1 MRFTNDPRETSRQ
14 ALENEIQSI
23 KSSSSTSNTEID
35 GLKAR
40 IVSLETSN
48 RETLSIIETK
58 NKANESLSQELQ
70 AQHQKSLKLS
80 QEIASLQQTI
90 QSTQAAAASA
100 KFKEQ
105 SVQQQLEM
113 AQRSAEF
120 YENELQT
127 KQAEAL
133 KFRKERGARIAELQR
148 LNEEATANL
157 EAKTRTEQQLRKQVT
172 QAQAKTQET
181 LLTLQKEREA
191 FARKEQGYRED
202 LDSTNRLL
210 SMKDEQLQSQK
221 RRMLDVES
229 RMEQV
234 KKDGEDAVRRISE
247 ELAQATEGHD
257 QATAEVQSLQAE
269 IARLKD
275 EAQDAGS
282 PGQPGSAPQ
291 TPRPMNGSVLG
302 RPSSPFGT
310 PVSAR
315 KSYNS
320 ASQAI
325 AENASLRNQL
335 STVRFENQKLR
346 EEMDDMM
353 TQLEAK
359 VPEMQEL
366 HSENERLQREIQN
379 MSHLSDESFKERD
392 LAKKAAKKAE
402 VALSNSQ
409 VEANILRNQ
418 VRDLSAQMQ
427 MMIFNLEHRGQEL
440 TLEETLQLQRISR
453 ADGFATDDMS
463 DVDTLVTERL
473 VVFRDIKDLQEKN
486 QELLR
491 VIHQLSEDMKNEE
504 DAAAKQQA
512 IEDRNENARLRD
524 QINEFQDRLKAFAS
538 RTEIIMKER
547 DMFRRL
553 ADGKK
558 HGDASSVDDDSHVL
572 ASIEENSAAGD
583 GIPDYAALLRD
594 LQAST
599 EAYRAEMAVDRD
611 TLKTQVRTLSSEK
624 NALQAENSKVQS
636 QLSLASE
643 RYEMLQS
650 NFTSLQ
656 TENSELQ
663 KRVQTLSEAA
673 ARQDLVTQQAAEELV
688 EVKSQAD
695 SFRSENSNLRA
706 EKNLWKDI
714 QERLSKDNEALTAE
728 RSRLNGLLATQET
741 LKNERDL
748 NEAEAKRR
756 VKAEL
761 ESAQTEL
768 SAVKRKLAEEQ
779 EGYKML
785 QQRKEYDAQTAQKR
799 IDELSTTL
807 SQLRE
812 ELVATKTTKDHLQ
825 ARNDELTIQLNS
837 ANERAERLQPRPTP
851 RPGTAVPGSDQTG
864 SQDADERVQE
874 LIHEISDLKRDL
886 DLTKMQLENAQEQIG
901 QYKELSEAVEEDL
914 RNITASQDEYAE
926 KMDTELAAKESTIK
940 ELQQRTEDLSTELA
954 RSNNELST
962 LRDSQADVARRFH
975 DEKAI
980 LEEELQR
987 LKDQESNYAEAAR
1000 FHQEDLRQQADIA
1013 RSAQESYEKEVSKHG
1028 ETATS
1033 LSNVRKQ
1040 YNELRTETA
1049 TLRAEAES
1057 ARATLLQNESSWE
1070 DRRKKM
1076 EHEMAELRARRDDAD
1091 SQNKLLH
1098 QQLESVTSQ
1107 VGALQQIRTSGGP
1120 NEDMELIEAQPSSSS
1135 EAQLRE
1141 LASYLRREKDILEVQ
1156 YDLKLRESKRLQEQL
1171 NYTQS
1176 QLDESRIKLEQE
1188 RQSQSDSQQN
1198 SMSHKDLMQKLEEL
1212 NLFRESSAALR
1223 HEVKQAQASLSEK
1236 TAKILELEAKVQPL
1250 EATIEELNS
1259 QQSFKDAE
1267 IKQLQEDRD
1276 RWQKRTEDI
1285 LTKHGQTDP
1294 AEVEELRE
1302 TVARLETEK
1311 NALQEAEAPL
1321 RGKIEALEKVVEE
1334 NEANLKDRLEKQKSN
1349 FTTQFKARLGQAKQE
1364 KDTAV
1369 QEKDAAITERDNLQ
1383 SQLETVNGQL
1393 TTVKEELDT
1402 EKQERLVATEQI
1414 KHFQAQVQALQEEA
1428 QQAKNTAPAAPTTPA
1443 LAPAPTPA
1451 PAEAT
1456 PPGPEAGSDDP
1467 ASLQRID
1474 DVEKQL
1480 ADARTELENVSAQ
1493 KANIEQELQ
1502 QVRGQLESAISE
1514 RDAALASAQAGTTNS
1529 DIPMENGAAAP
1540 APLTDEERKALEE
1553 KIAAAESRAAELEA
1567 KANELEVN
1575 QANIVKERCDKM
1587 KTILNKKMADKNQQ
1601 MEQERAQH
1609 KEATEKMQEELK
1621 LRLEQERKI
1630 WEAEQGSTTPAD
1642 VKPPA
1647 TPSRPVAPAT
1657 PAPGAPPASA
1667 TPASGTPGG
1676 AAASPADLLNL
1687 TDAEARD
1694 FVNKNATV
1702 KAILSNNIKSKIA
1715 QETKRLREECEQSHV
1730 TKSELEQK
1738 VAQARE
1744 QAQKLAASKAT
1755 LQLNM
1760 AENKARTAAAK
1771 LGVVETAAKDT
1782 PQRPVVEV
1790 WAIAKETKAPP
1801 PPPKPAAQP
1810 AAPGGAA
1817 GTCQSSAMDPPVV
1830 TCTKFNAALPAPPT
1844 ANGLP
1849 RPAAGSALPKPP
1861 GAGVPTSLPAHPF
1874 GASQGPGTQPPT
1886 TNPFASSTNGNAA
1899 SASTPA
1905 PAPASA
1911 APQAQPTPAG
1921 TTGPPKSGIP
1931 PPSSLPKSNLRQ
1943 PGTTY
1948 QATRGGARGGRGGA
1962 RGGAQ
1967 TRQSLNAGAENF
1979 HPGNKRPRGESD
1991 IGVGAKRQR
2000 GGGPAQ

>member
-1 MRFTNDPRETSRQ
+1 MRCANDPRETSRQ
-14 ALENEIQSI
+14 ALENELQSI

-80 QEIASLQQTI
+80 QEVASLQQTI

-148 LNEEATANL
+148 LNEETTANL

-172 QAQAKTQET
+172 QAQAKTQDT

-221 RRMLDVES
+221 KRMLDVES

-282 PGQPGSAPQ
+282 PGQLGSAPQ
-291 TPRPMNGSVLG
+291 TPRPMNGSVFG

-310 PVSAR
+310 PASAR

-346 EEMDDMM
+346 EEMDDMVS
-353 TQLEAK
+353 QLEAK
-359 VPEMQEL
+359 IPEMQEL

-427 MMIFNLEHRGQEL
+427 MMIFNLEHRDQEL

-491 VIHQLSEDMKNEE
+491 VIHQLSEDMKNED

-524 QINEFQDRLKAFAS
+524 QIKEFQDRLKAFSS

-558 HGDASSVDDDSHVL
+558 HGEGASSVDDDSHVL

-624 NALQAENSKVQS
+624 NALQAENSKIQS

-643 RYEMLQS
+643 RYEMLQG
-650 NFTSLQ
+650 NFAALQ

-663 KRVQTLSEAA
+663 KRVQTLSESA

-688 EVKSQAD
+688 EVRSQAD
-695 SFRSENSNLRA
+695 SLRSENSNLRA

-756 VKAEL
+756 MQAEL
-761 ESAQTEL
+761 EAAQTEL
-768 SAVKRKLAEEQ
+768 SALKRKLAEEQ

-799 IDELSTTL
+799 IDELSATL
-807 SQLRE
+807 SELRE

-874 LIHEISDLKRDL
+874 LIHEVSDLKRDL
-886 DLTKMQLENAQEQIG
+886 DLTKMQLENAQGQIG

-914 RNITASQDEYAE
+914 RNITSSQDEYAE
-926 KMDTELAAKESTIK
+926 KMDAELAAKDSTIK
-940 ELQQRTEDLSTELA
+940 ELQQRTEDLSAELA
-954 RSNNELST
+954 RSNSELST
-962 LRDSQADVARRFH
+962 LRDGQADVARRFQ

-1091 SQNKLLH
+1091 AQNKLLH

-1176 QLDESRIKLEQE
+1176 QLDESRLKLEQE

-1236 TAKILELEAKVQPL
+1236 TAKIMELEAKVQPL

-1259 QQSFKDAE
+1259 QQSFKEVE

-1294 AEVEELRE
+1294 AEVDELRE
-1302 TVARLETEK
+1302 TIARLEAEK
-1311 NALQEAEAPL
+1311 KALQEAEAPL
-1321 RGKIEALEKVVEE
+1321 REKIEALEKVVEE
-1334 NEANLKDRLEKQKSN
+1334 NEANLKDRLEKQKTN
-1349 FTTQFKARLGQAKQE
+1349 FTAQFKTRFGQAKQE

-1369 QEKDAAITERDNLQ
+1369 QERDAAVAERDNLQ
-1383 SQLETVNGQL
+1383 SQLEAVNGQL

-1402 EKQERLVATEQI
+1402 EKKERLAATEQI
-1414 KHFQAQVQALQEEA
+1414 KHFQAQVQTLQEEA
-1428 QQAKNTAPAAPTTPA
+1428 RQAKNMAPAAPT
-1443 LAPAPTPA
+1443 APTPA
-1451 PAEAT
+1451 PAPTEAT
-1456 PPGPEAGSDDP
+1456 PPGPDAADGDAASSQQISD
-1467 ASLQRID
+1467 L
-1474 DVEKQL
+1474 EKQL
-1480 ADARTELENVSAQ
+1480 ADARTELENVSSQ
-1493 KANIEQELQ
+1493 KANVEQELQ
-1502 QVRGQLESAISE
+1502 QVRGQLELAISE

-1529 DIPMENGAAAP
+1529 DVPMENGAAAP

-1587 KTILNKKMADKNQQ
+1587 KAILNKKMADKNQQ
-1601 MEQERAQH
+1601 MEQERAEH

-1630 WEAEQGSTTPAD
+1630 WEAEQGSTTAAD

-1647 TPSRPVAPAT
+1647 TPSQPAAPAT
-1657 PAPGAPPASA
+1657 PASGA
-1667 TPASGTPGG
+1667 PGG
-1676 AAASPADLLNL
+1676 AADLLNL

-1715 QETKRLREECEQSHV
+1715 QETKRLKEECEQNHIA
-1730 TKSELEQK
+1730 KSEVEQK

-1760 AENKARTAAAK
+1760 AENKARHAAAK

-1790 WAIAKETKAPP
+1790 WAIAKEAKAPP

-1810 AAPGGAA
+1810 AAPAGAA
-1817 GTCQSSAMDPPVV
+1817 GTCQSPALHRPTV
-1830 TCTKFNAALPAPPT
+1830 TYAKYSPALPTHPA

-1861 GAGVPTSLPAHPF
+1861 GAAAPTSLPANPF
-1874 GASQGPGTQPPT
+1874 GASQGPGAQPPT
-1886 TNPFASSTNGNAA
+1886 ANPFASSTNGNAA
-1899 SASTPA
+1899 PASAPTPASASTSSQPQPA
-1905 PAPASA
+1905 
-1911 APQAQPTPAG
+1911 QAGA
-1921 TTGPPKSGIP
+1921 TGPAKSGIP

-1943 PGTTY
+1943 PGTTTY
-1948 QATRGGARGGRGGA
+1948 QAPRGGARGGRGGA

-1979 HPGNKRPRGESD
+1979 QPGNKRPRGESD
-1991 IGVGAKRQR
+1991 VGAGAKRQR

>member
-1 MRFTNDPRETSRQ
+1 M
-14 ALENEIQSI
+14 
-23 KSSSSTSNTEID
+23 
-35 GLKAR
+35 
-40 IVSLETSN
+40 
-48 RETLSIIETK
+48 
-58 NKANESLSQELQ
+58 
-70 AQHQKSLKLS
+70 KLS
-80 QEIASLQQTI
+80 QEVASLQQTI

-210 SMKDEQLQSQK
+210 SMKDEQLLSQK
-221 RRMLDVES
+221 KRMLDVES

-234 KKDGEDAVRRISE
+234 KKDGQDAVRRISE

-257 QATAEVQSLQAE
+257 QATAEVQSLQVE

-282 PGQPGSAPQ
+282 PGQIGSAPQ

-310 PVSAR
+310 PASAR

-392 LAKKAAKKAE
+392 MAKKAAKKAE

-453 ADGFATDDMS
+453 AEGFATDDMS

-524 QINEFQDRLKAFAS
+524 QIKEFQDRLKAFSS

-558 HGDASSVDDDSHVL
+558 HGEGASSVDDDSHVL

-583 GIPDYAALLRD
+583 GIPDYASLLRD

-624 NALQAENSKVQS
+624 NALQAENSKIQS

-643 RYEMLQS
+643 RYEMLQG
-650 NFTSLQ
+650 NFASLQ

-663 KRVQTLSEAA
+663 KRVQTLSESA

-695 SFRSENSNLRA
+695 SLRSENSNLRA

-748 NEAEAKRR
+748 NDAEAKRR
-756 VKAEL
+756 MQAEL

-768 SAVKRKLAEEQ
+768 SGLRRKLAEEQ
-779 EGYKML
+779 DGYKML

-799 IDELSTTL
+799 IDELSSTL

-837 ANERAERLQPRPTP
+837 ANERAERLQTRPTP

-864 SQDADERVQE
+864 SQDADERIQE
-874 LIHEISDLKRDL
+874 LIHEVSDLKRDL

-914 RNITASQDEYAE
+914 RNITSSQDEYAE
-926 KMDTELAAKESTIK
+926 KMDAELAAKESTIK
-940 ELQQRTEDLSTELA
+940 ELEQRTEDLSTELA
-954 RSNNELST
+954 RSNSELST
-962 LRDSQADVARRFH
+962 LRDGQADVARRFQ

-987 LKDQESNYAEAAR
+987 LKNQESNYAEAAR

-1033 LSNVRKQ
+1033 LSHVRKQ

-1076 EHEMAELRARRDDAD
+1076 EHEMAELRARRDDANA
-1091 SQNKLLH
+1091 QNKLLH

-1176 QLDESRIKLEQE
+1176 QLDESRLKLEQE
-1188 RQSQSDSQQN
+1188 RQSQSNSQQN

-1236 TAKILELEAKVQPL
+1236 TAKIMELEAKVQPL

-1259 QQSFKDAE
+1259 QQSFKEVE

-1302 TVARLETEK
+1302 TVARLEAEK

-1321 RGKIEALEKVVEE
+1321 REKIEALEKIVEE

-1349 FTTQFKARLGQAKQE
+1349 FSTQFKARLGQAKQD
-1364 KDTAV
+1364 KDAAV
-1369 QEKDAAITERDNLQ
+1369 QEKDAAVQEKEAAVAERDNLQ
-1383 SQLETVNGQL
+1383 SELETVNGQL

-1402 EKQERLVATEQI
+1402 EKQERLAAIEQI
-1414 KHFQAQVQALQEEA
+1414 KQFQAQVQALQEEA
-1428 QQAKNTAPAAPTTPA
+1428 RQAKDMAPAAPTTPA
-1443 LAPAPTPA
+1443 PAPAPTEAA
-1451 PAEAT
+1451 PS
-1456 PPGPEAGSDDP
+1456 GPDAAHGDAAISQQIGD
-1467 ASLQRID
+1467 L
-1474 DVEKQL
+1474 EKQL
-1480 ADARTELENVSAQ
+1480 ADARAELENVSSQ

-1514 RDAALASAQAGTTNS
+1514 RDAARAGAQASTTNS
-1529 DIPMENGAAAP
+1529 DVPMENGAAAP

-1630 WEAEQGSTTPAD
+1630 WEAEQGLTTPAD

-1657 PAPGAPPASA
+1657 PAPSAPPASA
-1667 TPASGTPGG
+1667 TPASGTPGA
-1676 AAASPADLLNL
+1676 AAASPADLSNL

-1702 KAILSNNIKSKIA
+1702 KAILSNNIKNKIA
-1715 QETKRLREECEQSHV
+1715 QETKRLKEECEQNHV
-1730 TKSELEQK
+1730 ARSEVEQK

-1760 AENKARTAAAK
+1760 AENKARNAAAK

-1790 WAIAKETKAPP
+1790 WAIAKEAKAPP

-1810 AAPGGAA
+1810 AASGGAA
-1817 GTCQSSAMDPPVV
+1817 GTCQSPATHPPIV
-1830 TCTKFNAALPAPPT
+1830 TYAKYNPALPAAPT

-1849 RPAAGSALPKPP
+1849 RPGAGSALPKLL
-1861 GAGVPTSLPAHPF
+1861 GTAAPTSLPAHPF
-1874 GASQGPGTQPPT
+1874 AASQGHGAQPPT
-1886 TNPFASSTNGNAA
+1886 ANPFASSTNGNAA
-1899 SASTPA
+1899 PALAPA

-1911 APQAQPTPAG
+1911 SSQPQPAQAG

-1931 PPSSLPKSNLRQ
+1931 PPSNLPKSNLRQ
-1943 PGTTY
+1943 PGTATY
-1948 QATRGGARGGRGGA
+1948 QAPRGGARGGRGGA

-1967 TRQSLNAGAENF
+1967 TRQSLNAGADNF
-1979 HPGNKRPRGESD
+1979 QPGNKRPRGESD

-2000 GGGPAQ
+2000 GGGPTQ